1 MPCKVLAYSTTNCS
15 MLCCIFTD
23 RHTVQYIDAATCT
36 VQYVET
42 IGRSESSR
50 YCKRVHFTFTRS
62 APLMLT
68 VLYVHHCCFPQFACL
83 PELSSIVLNVLT
95 AVVHS
100 LHVYHSCCP
109 IVLHVH
115 YSCFP
120 YLYMSTTAVVHS
132 SMYMSTKLFVNSS
145 TCPLSTTA
153 VVLISTCPLSC

>member
-1 MPCKVLAYSTTNCS
+1 MFSCCHLLKTMPCKVLAYSTTNCS

-68 VLYVHHCCFPQFACL
+68 VLYAHHCCFPQFACL
-83 PELSSIVLNVLT
+83 QFT
-95 AVVHS
+95 RAFVHS
-100 LHVYHSCCP
+100 FKCPHSCCP
-109 IVLHVH
+109 QFACLPQLLSNSFACTLQLFSISLHVH
-115 YSCFP
+115 NSC
-120 YLYMSTTAVVHS
+120 
-132 SMYMSTKLFVNSS
+132 
-145 TCPLSTTA
+145 CP
-153 VVLISTCPLSC
+153 